1 MRKINWG
8 LIGFGN
14 VVKNNI
20 NGFPFDSENSELYVF
35 FQRNMKEGIKNKKST
50 ISPNFILMLMIYCL
64 MRI

>member
-20 NGFPFDSENSELYVF
+20 NGFPFDSENSELYAF
-35 FQRNMKEGIKNKKST
+35 FSKEYERRNKK
-50 ISPNFILMLMIYCL
+50 
-64 MRI
+64 

>member
-20 NGFPFDSENSELYVF
+20 NGFPFDSENSELYAF